1 MELASSP
8 LAGRA
13 LVVSYGWWLMPLAL
27 GAGTVVA
34 GVAGPDQVQVPATFA
49 GVAVTAASAVCVRLL
64 VRARGQ
70 LRRGGEEFRR
80 SQAEL
85 SRQWEQ
91 HVAGLEGSFG
101 AERSGLRA
109 ELVEQAR
116 GFEAR
121 LVELAR
127 AHEAGVVAQ
136 AGVWEEQLAVE
147 RAVVGRLG
155 DVYLPD
161 ALKRLREGEAIDD
174 ILLEVGRDA
183 DAGPQLRVELRKVL
197 RTALIGVEEEF
208 DRSTSAEQ
216 AVISIGSRIHV
227 LTSKLR
233 GRLHEMQG
241 EHGRL
246 PAVARGLMELDQEI
260 GPADCLAASVGVLGG
275 SDRPG
280 RQWQEPQRLLS
291 VVRGGIGRIKDFDR
305 VQVRHLPELGV
316 DGGLVD
322 HLTLIFA
329 HLLDN
334 AARYSP
340 PTEAVVVSG
349 KEVPN
354 GVGIEIQDA
363 GKGLSEEKKREAE
376 ESLAGTSRGPGL
388 GGVSEDANLGLRVVG
403 ALARRYGIRVTF
415 ADSPWLGTSVV
426 VVVPHKFFSPL
437 PAVVSGPAPA
447 PAAAAVPVRTV
458 PVDSSGAVDTTP
470 GGLPRRRSI
479 RNDLVGPQPGVAV
492 RGQSVAAVPPDA
504 SFAGLAAFATAGRE
518 SGPPRETATDRAPV
532 TDGAPVVDG
541 APVTGGVP
549 VTDRAPVTGGV
560 PVTDRAPVVEGAP
573 VRDGDPVTEGA
584 PVVDGAPVTEGAPVT
599 DRAPVTEGAPV
610 TDRAPVTGGVPVA
623 EGAPVVDGAPV
634 TDRSSALGGVPVT
647 NNAPVVDGVP
657 VVDRP
662 SALGGVPVTNNAPVA
677 DGALVADGVPVT
689 GGVPVVDGVPGLDGG
704 GVLDGEMAAVRELNE
719 YRTEES
725 D

>member
-1 MELASSP
+1 MELASPP

-13 LVVSYGWWLMPLAL
+13 LVVSYGWWLMPLAS
-27 GAGTVVA
+27 GAGTVAAV
-34 GVAGPDQVQVPATFA
+34 VAGPDQVQVPATFA

-70 LRRGGEEFRR
+70 LRRGAEQFRV

-109 ELVEQAR
+109 ELAEQAR
-116 GFEAR
+116 DFEAR
-121 LVELAR
+121 LVELAS

-136 AGVWEEQLAVE
+136 AGVWEERLAVQ

-183 DAGPQLRVELRKVL
+183 DAGPQLGAELRKVL

-376 ESLAGTSRGPGL
+376 QSLAGTSRGPGL
-388 GGVSEDANLGLRVVG
+388 GGISEDANLGLRVVG

-426 VVVPHKFFSPL
+426 VVVPHKFFSQL
-437 PAVVSGPAPA
+437 PAVVSGPVRAA
-447 PAAAAVPVRTV
+447 VSVPAAEPVRTV

-518 SGPPRETATDRAPV
+518 SGPPREITDRTPATDRSPV
-532 TDGAPVVDG
+532 TDRTPATDR
-541 APVTGGVP
+541 VP
-549 VTDRAPVTGGV
+549 VTDRPSAL
-560 PVTDRAPVVEGAP
+560 
-573 VRDGDPVTEGA
+573 
-584 PVVDGAPVTEGAPVT
+584 DGAQVTANV
-599 DRAPVTEGAPV
+599 
-610 TDRAPVTGGVPVA
+610 
-623 EGAPVVDGAPV
+623 
-634 TDRSSALGGVPVT
+634 
-647 NNAPVVDGVP
+647 PVVDGVP
-657 VVDRP
+657 VANNAQVTDRTPVTDRP
-662 SALGGVPVTNNAPVA
+662 SALDGAQVTNN
-677 DGALVADGVPVT
+677 
-689 GGVPVVDGVPGLDGG
+689 VPVVDGVPVANNVPVVDGVPVTDNVPVVDGVSVVGGVRGLDGG
-704 GVLDGEMAAVRELNE
+704 GVMDGEMAAVRELNE
-719 YRTEES
+719 HRTEES